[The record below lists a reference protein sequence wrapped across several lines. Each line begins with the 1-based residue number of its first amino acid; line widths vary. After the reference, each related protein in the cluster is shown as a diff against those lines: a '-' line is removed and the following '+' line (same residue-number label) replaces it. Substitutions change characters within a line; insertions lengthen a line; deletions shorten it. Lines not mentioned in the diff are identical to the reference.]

1 MARHASV
8 NRASIHPFL
17 VGAFVRPD
25 SLVAVFLPVSARRC
39 KPKNNRLFDDLDE

>member
-17 VGAFVRPD
+17 FGAFVRPD
-25 SLVAVFLPVSARRC
+25 SLVAVFLSVDARRC

>member
-17 VGAFVRPD
+17 FGAFVRPA
-25 SLVAVFLPVSARRC
+25 SLVAVLLPGEARRS
-39 KPKNNRLFDDLDE
+39 KPKNNRRFDDLDE

>member
-17 VGAFVRPD
+17 FGAFVRPD
-25 SLVAVFLPVSARRC
+25 SLVAVFLPISARRS
-39 KPKNNRLFDDLDE
+39 KSKNDRLFDDLDE

>member
-17 VGAFVRPD
+17 FGAFGRPD
-25 SLVAVFLPVSARRC
+25 SLVAVCLPGSARRS
-39 KPKNNRLFDDLDE
+39 KPTNNRLFDDLDE